1 MAGVQNDDDVVGGG
15 VAKWRVVSVLY
26 GQEVD
31 RVSFSRFADVRVW
44 AIRTAVDA
52 LDEDLEDFLYEQGP
66 GGAPEEDWEWHV
78 LKQAEVDEAFANGEW
93 SCRAAWFGPGG
104 DAGTYV
110 QIERLVVA

>member
-1 MAGVQNDDDVVGGG
+1 MAGNDDDNVVGGG
-15 VAKWRVVSVLY
+15 VAKWRVVSVLN

-31 RVSFSRFADVRVW
+31 CVLFSRFADARVW
-44 AIRTAVDA
+44 AISTAVESLA
-52 LDEDLEDFLYEQGP
+52 EDLDEQGP
-66 GGAPEEDWEWHV
+66 VEGDEDEDEDEVWHV
-78 LKQAEVDEAFANGEW
+78 LKQAEVNEAFANGEW